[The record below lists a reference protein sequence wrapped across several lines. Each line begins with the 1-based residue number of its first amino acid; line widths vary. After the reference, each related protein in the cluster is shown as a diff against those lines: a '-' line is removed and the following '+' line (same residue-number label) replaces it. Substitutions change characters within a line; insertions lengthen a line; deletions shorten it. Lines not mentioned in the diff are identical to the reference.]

1 MSHHFADL
9 KNSDLRLVVLRL
21 LNEDPSY
28 STNESILRDAL
39 ANFGHTVSRDKVR
52 TELRWLE
59 EQGLVTIQ
67 EVTTVLVVRLTTRGA
82 DVATG
87 AARVDGVKRPGPRG

>member
-1 MSHHFADL
+1 MTAFMQLLTEDV
-9 KNSDLRLVVLRL
+9 RLVVLRL
-21 LNEDPSY
+21 LNEGTGYALND
-28 STNESILRDAL
+28 SILRAAL
-39 ANFGHTVSRDKVR
+39 AGYGHNVSRDKVR

-59 EQGLVTIQ
+59 EQGLLTLETVGS
-67 EVTTVLVVRLTTRGA
+67 VLVATLSLRGA

>member
-1 MSHHFADL
+1 MSHHYADL

-21 LNEDPSY
+21 LNEDSGY
-28 STNESILRDAL
+28 ATNDSILREAL
-39 ANFGHTVSRDKVR
+39 MGFGHTVSRDKVK

-59 EQGLVTIQ
+59 EQGLVTLQ
-67 EVTTVLVVRLTTRGA
+67 EVTTVLIARLTSRGS
-82 DVATG
+82 DVASG

>member
-1 MSHHFADL
+1 MTAFIQLLAADI
-9 KNSDLRLVVLRL
+9 RLVLLRL
-21 LNEDPSY
+21 LNEGTGYALND
-28 STNESILRDAL
+28 SILRAAL
-39 ANFGHTVSRDKVR
+39 AEYGHNLSRDRVR

-59 EQGLVTIQ
+59 EQGLVTL
-67 EVTTVLVVRLTTRGA
+67 ETVGTVLVATLCARGA